1 MYVSFKETIVIKFSD
16 CEYMAGRK
24 IFPSGSVISAV
35 LKLQDPVILQPLV
48 LSVHRLPQQ
57 CVLYRMLSSLQ
68 EEKRTSEKPELI

>member
-57 CVLYRMLSSLQ
+57 CSVSDVVFSTRR
-68 EEKRTSEKPELI
+68 EENK